1 MKSLRVTSQS
11 FQSRNQLRDAR
22 QLSRLGF
29 TLVELLVV
37 VTVMLILIAMTVTAI
52 DFSFTSERIRS
63 GARQLASALEGAR
76 DRAIFAREPRGLRLL
91 VDPDEP
97 RMVSGM
103 IYIGGAKNWSEGRIR
118 LERMDFEEDANGNGR
133 LDSGEDTNLNFVLDG
148 NKVADSPDVLIVRGD
163 AACGWS
169 ALMDRGFMPT
179 YELDLNNNNILEAS
193 EDLNNNGL
201 RDFDAPR
208 IKIPADDNGTWYTVL
223 THRLSASSQV
233 LQLITPYRDPGT
245 SPSNEVVAFQGG
257 GPSTYILELPPR
269 ILPDAQP
276 ILLPE
281 GVVIDLDASQVPAD
295 WRPAAPPGG
304 MALDLQYSRP
314 YSSHMDILFSPRGVV
329 TGPLAAT
336 GLIHLYVA
344 ERKDVVFAVDQGVMV
359 PPLTGT
365 LTRRPP
371 RFAGNIPL
379 VPGADQ
385 FGPEDPIGQRLLLS
399 IFTQTGK
406 ISTHQLNTTDSVINA
421 TIGVTFPPTAGS
433 DGYADYPFLFATQG
447 EAQGQ

>member
-1 MKSLRVTSQS
+1 MKNLRVTSHCCS
-11 FQSRNQLRDAR
+11 QSRGLVRDN
-22 QLSRLGF
+22 RLLNRSGF
-29 TLVELLVV
+29 TLIELLVV
-37 VTVMLILIAMTVTAI
+37 VTIMLILVGMTVTAI

-103 IYIGGAKNWSEGRIR
+103 IYIGGAKNWSEGRIQ
-118 LERMDFEEDANGNGR
+118 LERADLVAPPG
-133 LDSGEDTNLNFVLDG
+133 VDG
-148 NKVADSPDVLIVRGD
+148 PEVVIVRGD

-169 ALMDRGFMPT
+169 ALKDRGFMGLF
-179 YELDLNNNNILEAS
+179 EDINLNGILDLG
-193 EDLNNNGL
+193 EDSPPIGNGNGVL
-201 RDFDAPR
+201 DRDAPR
-208 IKIPADDNGTWYTVL
+208 IKIPADDNGTWYTVRTDLL
-223 THRLSASSQV
+223 TPANQILYLISA
-233 LQLITPYRDPGT
+233 YRDPGT
-245 SPSNEVVAFQGG
+245 TPPNEVRAFQGG

-295 WRPAAPPGG
+295 WRPAAPPAATV
-304 MALDLQYSRP
+304 MALDLQFSRP

-344 ERKDVVFAVDQGVMV
+344 ERKDVVHTVDEGV
-359 PPLTGT
+359 TGST
-365 LTRRPP
+365 YVAAGGTVIDTRRPP
-371 RFAGNIPL
+371 RFGTTPTGSLPAGNPLLQTPL
-379 VPGADQ
+379 VPGNEQ
-385 FGPEDPIGQRLLLS
+385 FGPEAPIGQRLLLS
-399 IFTQTGK
+399 VFTQTGK
-406 ISTHQLNTTDSVINA
+406 ISTHQLNTADLFNNVSGT
-421 TIGVTFPPTAGS
+421 TGS
-433 DGYADYPFLFATQG
+433 DGYADNPFLFATQG